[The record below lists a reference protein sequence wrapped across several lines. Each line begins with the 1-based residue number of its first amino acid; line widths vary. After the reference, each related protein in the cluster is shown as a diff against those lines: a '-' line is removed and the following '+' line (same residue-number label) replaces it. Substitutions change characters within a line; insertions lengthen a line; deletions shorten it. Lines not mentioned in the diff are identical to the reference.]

1 MFPFDTMIFMVFYFF
16 LPRISTLTYTY
27 REAAGLWWEDRIR
40 PIVATVANLTMNL
53 ILVNIIGINGVLIS
67 TLLCTIFINI
77 PWGSI
82 ILFKNY
88 FKISPMEYF
97 RQILF
102 YSAVTCVA
110 GSVTLLICN
119 LLASTGFTIMLIK
132 GLICLVI
139 PNMIFL
145 LFYHRLPEF
154 VYLKQLVHRI
164 LGRDRFGGK

>member
-82 ILFKNY
+82 ILFTKTSHTNT
-88 FKISPMEYF
+88 
-97 RQILF
+97 
-102 YSAVTCVA
+102 VC
-110 GSVTLLICN
+110 
-119 LLASTGFTIMLIK
+119 
-132 GLICLVI
+132 
-139 PNMIFL
+139 
-145 LFYHRLPEF
+145 
-154 VYLKQLVHRI
+154 
-164 LGRDRFGGK
+164 